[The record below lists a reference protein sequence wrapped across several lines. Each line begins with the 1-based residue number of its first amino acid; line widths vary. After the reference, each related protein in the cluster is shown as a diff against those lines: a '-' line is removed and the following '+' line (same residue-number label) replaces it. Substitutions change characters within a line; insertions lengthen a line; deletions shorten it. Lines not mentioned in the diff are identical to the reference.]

1 MNPQPLVT
9 SILEIWQLVN
19 SIMIWYIMED
29 DMIENIKKM
38 WQQGNAQT
46 ITLVWT
52 MIVHN
57 LRGSYDTTRCHI
69 QEEELQH

>member
-1 MNPQPLVT
+1 
-9 SILEIWQLVN
+9 
-19 SIMIWYIMED
+19 MIWYIMED
-29 DMIENIKKM
+29 DMIENTKKM

>member
-1 MNPQPLVT
+1 
-9 SILEIWQLVN
+9 
-19 SIMIWYIMED
+19 MED

-52 MIVHN
+52 KIVHN
-57 LRGSYDTTRCHI
+57 LRCSHDTTRCHI

>member
-1 MNPQPLVT
+1 MNPQALVT
-9 SILEIWQLVN
+9 NILEIWQLVN

-52 MIVHN
+52 KIVHN
-57 LRGSYDTTRCHI
+57 LRCSHETTRCHI